1 MLCPPQILATVLG
14 VQRTLVVGIMPIRA
28 LLTGLVGAAMG
39 TPATTWLWVGCA
51 AAALIPWL
59 RRSR

>member
-1 MLCPPQILATVLG
+1 
-14 VQRTLVVGIMPIRA
+14 MPIRA

-51 AAALIPWL
+51 AAALIPRL